1 MSSSATQQHIYDEDG
16 DQLLVDH
23 QLEQRIILVPDGRP
37 TSKPDATRRIRIQWG
52 QHLIDDL
59 LAGRYRTLVCA
70 VNPDDNSHGIISQLA
85 TLLPTSQWDAASIT
99 SYAKLFAARD
109 KVSVLKY
116 DLDAVEVLALLR
128 PAGQDHL
135 TLKDLAEGFHYVA
148 EMVHLKPRRRPTA
161 SVSFLGAQANRLRDK
176 INAKQ
181 TGISPAPAGE
191 PSFETVLRV
200 MYDAGFDG
208 DVYPAPWM
216 WESAPTA
223 VFARFPF
230 PDSLERMR
238 QGGF

>member
-1 MSSSATQQHIYDEDG
+1 MPSHTTDQKIYDGDG

-23 QLEQRIILVPDGRP
+23 QLEQRIILVPDGKP
-37 TSKPDATRRIRIQWG
+37 TSKPDASARLRIQWG

-59 LAGRYRTLVCA
+59 LAGRYRSLVCA
-70 VNPDDNSHGIISQLA
+70 VNADDNSHGIISQLA

-99 SYAKLFAARD
+99 SYAKMFADR
-109 KVSVLKY
+109 KTVSVLKY
-116 DLDAVEVLALLR
+116 DLDAVEVLAILR

-135 TLKDLAEGFHYVA
+135 TLADLAAGFRYVA
-148 EMVHLKPRRRPTA
+148 QMVQLKPQRRPAA
-161 SVSFLGAQANRLRDK
+161 SVSFLGARANRLIDE
-176 INAKQ
+176 
-181 TGISPAPAGE
+181 GSGGE
-191 PSFETVLRV
+191 PSFEAVLRV
-200 MYDAGFDG
+200 MHESGFDG

-230 PDSLERMR
+230 PASIDQMR